1 MDNNSERV
9 FYAFLSFASF
19 RSSRPA
25 SVAGDSDEPKT
36 LGTNGAP
43 GSLSG
48 ILCLRHTMSITEGDK
63 YAEASQEDAES

>member
-19 RSSRPA
+19 RSSYPA
-25 SVAGDSDEPKT
+25 SVAGDGDESKT

-43 GSLSG
+43 GEIRTPYPLVRSQVLYPNE
-48 ILCLRHTMSITEGDK
+48 LRTH
-63 YAEASQEDAES
+63 